1 MLFGGLAKLFAAV
14 LEGTF
19 RQEVDDTSAGL
30 LNPAEGGAP
39 VDEAEHFD
47 AVEHAVAGSPF
58 ADAAYGFHLSF
69 RHPCR
74 SHFDTVDFHVFEQE
88 AGYHELLVGHE

>member
-14 LEGTF
+14 FEGTF

-69 RHPCR
+69 RHASG